1 MATDWIHALKQKRG
15 SGWALALP
23 VEKQQEEDSDEDG
36 ERLDAFHADWA
47 EMITWCWAEMAS
59 ERLVRP
65 LLERRE
71 TRAQTGN
78 I

>member
-1 MATDWIHALKQKRG
+1 M
-15 SGWALALP
+15 P

-47 EMITWCWAEMAS
+47 EMIMWCWAEMAS
-59 ERLVRP
+59 KRLVRP

>member
-1 MATDWIHALKQKRG
+1 M
-15 SGWALALP
+15 P

-36 ERLDAFHADWA
+36 ERLDAFCADWA
-47 EMITWCWAEMAS
+47 EMIMWCGAEMAS
-59 ERLVRP
+59 ERLVRT